1 MSHLPQ
7 RRDVMARLAQALRPG
22 GWLVI
27 EDFCG
32 AFERGSEPADDDD
45 AKYREV
51 HAALDEFLARANDNR
66 PDYATSL
73 PQFLAV
79 LGLAD
84 VGGEGRLVFGR
95 GGSPA
100 ARVVEAGLR
109 RVGEQMVTTG
119 LVDSMALDQAIVF
132 LSTPTSMLS
141 MPMMVSAWG
150 RRK

>member
-1 MSHLPQ
+1 
-7 RRDVMARLAQALRPG
+7 
-22 GWLVI
+22 
-27 EDFCG
+27 
-32 AFERGSEPADDDD
+32 
-45 AKYREV
+45 
-51 HAALDEFLARANDNR
+51 
-66 PDYATSL
+66 
-73 PQFLAV
+73 
-79 LGLAD
+79 
-84 VGGEGRLVFGR
+84 VGGECRLVFGR